1 MGAYGMTPAT
11 AFKVVDAE
19 VAVTYASAS
28 TFNGTE
34 IDTRD
39 FDGGWAVFVVSAGN
53 FTGAGCTAAIKIQ
66 ETDVTGFGGTVA
78 DVSGAAFANITAS
91 NDNTVYIGA
100 VRLQGRQRFLRC
112 HTTTSGTVTTAPL
125 AVVCLLYGA
134 GSSASQSVAHSF
146 TV

>member
-1 MGAYGMTPAT
+1 MTPAT
-11 AFKVVDAE
+11 AFKVVDGE

-28 TFNGTE
+28 TFSGTE

-39 FDGGWAVFVVSAGN
+39 FDGGWAVFVVSAGT

-78 DVSGAAFANITAS
+78 DVSGAAFANITSA
-91 NDNTVYIGA
+91 NDNDVYVGS
-100 VRLQGRQRFLRC
+100 VRLQGRQRFIRC

-125 AVVCLLYGA
+125 SVTCLLFGA
-134 GSSASQSVAHSF
+134 GSSASQTKAFSF